1 MVAAVTAVAAA
12 VSKRFIMKIKVSNSM
27 LNVLLMAMAAGQRDV
42 ASSLSSPK
50 VYHEN

>member
-12 VSKRFIMKIKVSNSM
+12 VFKRFVMKIKVSNSM
-27 LNVLLMAMAAGQRDV
+27 LNVLLAALAAGQRDV
-42 ASSLSSPK
+42 ASNVCILK